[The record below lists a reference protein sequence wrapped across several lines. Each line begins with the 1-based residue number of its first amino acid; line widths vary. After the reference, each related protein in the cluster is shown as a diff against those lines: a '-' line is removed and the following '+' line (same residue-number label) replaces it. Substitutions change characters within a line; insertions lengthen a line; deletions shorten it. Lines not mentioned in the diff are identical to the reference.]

1 MCMPVRKKK
10 KKKEKSLRY
19 QEEKSIKR
27 VLILLISDAWDCSQE
42 PGHRR

>member
-27 VLILLISDAWDCSQE
+27 VRD
-42 PGHRR
+42 